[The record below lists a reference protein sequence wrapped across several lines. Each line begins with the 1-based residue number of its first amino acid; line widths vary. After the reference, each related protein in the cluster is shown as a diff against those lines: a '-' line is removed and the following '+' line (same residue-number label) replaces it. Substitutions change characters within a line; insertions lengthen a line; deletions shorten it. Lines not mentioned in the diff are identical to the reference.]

1 VANNRNSYVD
11 RQIHFNIGELKP
23 VRLFFFFFN
32 EDGPPDRAARPIDFD
47 QRTRRGGGGRRQ
59 ENKSELFII
68 IMAYTNVCGKKLQA
82 KLGGTLNESATS
94 HSPALLPSSQ
104 SFAKR
109 QLEKMGWT
117 EGTGLGKRQD
127 GMQRHVVIK
136 QREDEMGLG
145 REKEKAREIG
155 NVWWKDSVGGT
166 LARLQQQKKTKKNKM
181 KGDDG
186 DETKKRRKEGKSRER
201 KSKRAHSEGGGSSFS
216 VPIRTYTDEE
226 LFEATGGARFG
237 MRAQRRAEGKW
248 KRTESGSE
256 IIEMERAAKL
266 NMEWNGRG
274 SARLVVLGRE
284 SSIAVATTSTS
295 GAKRRRRSDDDGNT
309 TATISPSMSD
319 EERDASVGE
328 GEKDELRQSKKE
340 DKKKKKKKKRKLER
354 ESSMMQHEV
363 YSSSDVLAE
372 SGEQLKEARRHSK
385 KKNKEKKSKQIN
397 NQQGE

>member
-1 VANNRNSYVD
+1 
-11 RQIHFNIGELKP
+11 
-23 VRLFFFFFN
+23 
-32 EDGPPDRAARPIDFD
+32 
-47 QRTRRGGGGRRQ
+47 
-59 ENKSELFII
+59 
-68 IMAYTNVCGKKLQA
+68 MAYTNVCGKKLQA

-117 EGTGLGKRQD
+117 EGTGLGKRRD

-166 LARLQQQKKTKKNKM
+166 LARLQQQKKTKKNK
-181 KGDDG
+181 KKGEDGDD
-186 DETKKRRKEGKSRER
+186 TKKRRKEEKSKER
-201 KSKRAHSEGGGSSFS
+201 KSKISHSEGERLSAIAA
-216 VPIRTYTDEE
+216 PIRTYTDEE

-256 IIEMERAAKL
+256 IIEMEKMATL
-266 NMEWNGRG
+266 NVEWNGRG
-274 SARLVVLGRE
+274 SARSVIEGRK
-284 SSIAVATTSTS
+284 SSTS
-295 GAKRRRRSDDDGNT
+295 VVMTTMTGVKRRRRSDDDVNT

-319 EERDASVGE
+319 EERDASVGD
-328 GEKDELRQSKKE
+328 GEKNDWRRSKKE
-340 DKKKKKKKKRKLER
+340 EKKKKKRRKLEREASEMPHEAFFSSIASTESGELLKEVRHKKKKKKK
-354 ESSMMQHEV
+354 
-363 YSSSDVLAE
+363 
-372 SGEQLKEARRHSK
+372 
-385 KKNKEKKSKQIN
+385 EKKSKKN
-397 NQQGE
+397 SS